1 LIAAR
6 ASAPWSYRGSTTVGL
21 VLGATLLTAA
31 LAAAVVHEQY
41 SNLGLYLVAAAAC
54 VFCLVYWRPAVYGV
68 FLVLFVEGY
77 LRNRFGTP
85 NVLILKDMMLA
96 AIYLRV
102 FGGRLLAG
110 RSIVPSTPVNV
121 PLAVFTAIVLIQALN
136 PYVING
142 EQAIIG
148 LRTWI
153 FYVPLYYVARVM
165 LQTEQEVRRFVWFV
179 LGCAVPICAVAV
191 YQYHLGPSAYA
202 SQGEAFA
209 SATFVT
215 YGSSAWIYR
224 PNATFSWPSHFA
236 EFLSVAILLSV
247 GMLLGTTGWRRAL
260 LWGLLALLVGVEL
273 IEGQRA
279 SYVLLTPAV
288 ALILVLRGKLWT
300 VPLAALTLGVVML
313 VVGQLTDSAGLER
326 VRELGENRGNVFE
339 SHAEAF
345 WSYSVTALENAPI
358 GLGVG
363 ATSLGTRY
371 VADAIPLFIEVPLAK
386 VIADLSLV
394 GLVAYL
400 WVFGSLCLTSFRAQ
414 VRAARA
420 GAVGCAS
427 LLAAILVYQ
436 MLATIGGYELAI
448 DALLLWFL
456 SGAAASLAA
465 TIADPLESRLGPA
478 DLTLPPIR
486 GASR

>member
-1 LIAAR
+1 
-6 ASAPWSYRGSTTVGL
+6 VGL
-21 VLGATLLTAA
+21 VFGAALLTAV

-41 SNLGLYLVAAAAC
+41 SQLGLYLVAAATF

-68 FLVLFVEGY
+68 FVVLFVEGY
-77 LRNRFGTP
+77 LRNRFDTP
-85 NVLILKDMMLA
+85 NVLVLKDMMLA

-110 RSIVPSTPVNV
+110 KSLVPSTPVDI
-121 PLAVFTAIVLIQALN
+121 PLAVFAVIVVIQTLN
-136 PYVING
+136 PYVINA

-153 FYVPLYYVARVM
+153 FYVPLYYVAREM
-165 LQTEQEVRRFVWFV
+165 LQTEQDVRRFVWFV
-179 LGCAVPICAVAV
+179 LGCAVPICAIAV

-202 SQGEAFA
+202 SQGQAFA

-215 YGSSAWIYR
+215 YGSSDWIFR

-236 EFLSVAILLSV
+236 EFLSAAILLGV
-247 GMLLGTTGWRRAL
+247 GMLLGTTGWRRTL
-260 LWGLLALLVGVEL
+260 LWGLLAMLVGVEL

-279 SYVLLTPAV
+279 SYLMLTPAV
-288 ALILVLRGKLWT
+288 ALVLALRGKLWT
-300 VPLAALTLGVVML
+300 VPLAAVTIGVVML
-313 VVGQLTDSAGLER
+313 VVAQLTNSAGLER
-326 VRELGENRGNVFE
+326 VQQLSENRGNVFE
-339 SHAEAF
+339 SHLEAF
-345 WSYSVTALENAPI
+345 WSYTVTALEKSPI

-371 VADAIPLFIEVPLAK
+371 VANAIPLFIEVPLAK
-386 VIADLSLV
+386 VVADLSLV
-394 GLVAYL
+394 GLAAYL
-400 WVFGSLCLTSFRAQ
+400 WVFASLCLTSFRAHA
-414 VRAARA
+414 RAART
-420 GAVGCAS
+420 GAVGSAS

-465 TIADPLESRLGPA
+465 IAAAPVVSLPGPA
-478 DLTLPPIR
+478 DLTWTPVR
-486 GASR
+486 GAPQ